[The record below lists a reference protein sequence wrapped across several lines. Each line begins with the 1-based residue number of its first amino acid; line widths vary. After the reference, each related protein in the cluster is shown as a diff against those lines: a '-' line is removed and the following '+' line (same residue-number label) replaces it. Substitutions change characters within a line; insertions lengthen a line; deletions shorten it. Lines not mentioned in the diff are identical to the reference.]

1 MTDTGNNQ
9 HFRTAAGPRSA
20 WWRVGDHG
28 RIEITHLA
36 DREIPIDTARF
47 ADYAATPYSCDGV
60 VFTVA
65 PTLARAHSLL
75 PEYHALW
82 CAVSEEF
89 RRRFAS

>member
-1 MTDTGNNQ
+1 MTGTGNNE
-9 HFRTAAGPRSA
+9 HFRTATGSRSA
-20 WWRVGDHG
+20 WWRVDDHG

-36 DREIPIDTARF
+36 DRESAIDTARF
-47 ADYAATPYSCDGV
+47 AHHAAMPYSRDGV
-60 VFTVA
+60 MFTVT
-65 PTLARAHSLL
+65 PTLAQAHSLL